1 MELDERVQ
9 QSIEALVRDR
19 FRDSNIVSVDVKQGD
34 EFDDDAVIYVT
45 VVFEADSVLN
55 AGETVS
61 ITRRTRDQLR
71 QKGSSAPFPV
81 FSFVS
86 TDDADR
92 HAAVA

>member
-19 FRDSNIVSVDVKQGD
+19 FRDSDIVRVDVKHGD

-45 VVFEADSVLN
+45 VVFNADSVLN
-55 AGETVS
+55 TGETVS
-61 ITRRTRDQLR
+61 ITRRTRNELR
-71 QKGSSAPFPV
+71 HKVSPPPFPV

-86 TDDADR
+86 TDDAER